1 MLLVTRLSL
10 IVINVNW
17 EGHTVSILGY
27 HKGVQDSCDI
37 CDINSSGPGQLELTE
52 GLNMKNVSTSPVFVF
67 DY

>member
-1 MLLVTRLSL
+1 M
-10 IVINVNW
+10 
-17 EGHTVSILGY
+17 